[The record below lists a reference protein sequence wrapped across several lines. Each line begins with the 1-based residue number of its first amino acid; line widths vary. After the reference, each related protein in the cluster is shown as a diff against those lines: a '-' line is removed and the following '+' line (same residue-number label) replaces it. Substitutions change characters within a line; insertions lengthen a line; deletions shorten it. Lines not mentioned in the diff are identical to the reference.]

1 MKPLFTDR
9 EVRAVA
15 VFLPLALLAVAA
27 GMLARPKSDPA
38 IARQVEA
45 QAEERTRPLSPEPF
59 DPNTVTYEQL
69 RDMGLTPSEAAGLL
83 RYRSYHKTFR
93 IPEEVAACYA
103 IGDSLYRQLAPYI
116 RIGRRYAAA
125 PPAGRSERIVARPLK
140 PVAFRID
147 TVSARYLQAI
157 GALSARQAK
166 VFVNWRRTHPIYNM
180 EELRKCYAISDSL
193 AEALEPYILF
203 EEEEPAEPLF
213 PLALNTADSAALLQ
227 VRGIGPRT
235 AGRIVRYR
243 ERLGGFVR
251 AEQLAEVPGITES
264 NYEKILQ
271 QIYCDSCAIRKIP
284 INFAT
289 ADELA
294 RHPYMAPPLL
304 RKLLKKRQLKGGWS
318 TAEEFYDEHLLKP
331 DEARRLAPYLGF
343 GFPGGSDDE

>member
-27 GMLARPKSDPA
+27 AMLARPKSDPA
-38 IARQVEA
+38 IARQAEA
-45 QAEERTRPLSPEPF
+45 QTETRIRPLSPAPF

-69 RDMGLTPSEAAGLL
+69 REMGLTQSEAAGLI
-83 RYRSYHKTFR
+83 RYRSYHKIFR
-93 IPEEVAACYA
+93 IPEDVAACYSV
-103 IGDSLYRQLAPYI
+103 GDTLYRQLAPYI

-125 PPAGRSERIVARPLK
+125 PPAWQPERIVARPLE
-140 PVAFRID
+140 PAPFRID

-166 VFVNWRRTHPIYNM
+166 VFVNWRNTHPIYNM
-180 EELRKCYAISDSL
+180 EELRKCYVVSDSL
-193 AEALEPYILF
+193 AAALEPYLLF

-213 PLALNTADSAALLQ
+213 PLALNTADSATLLL
-227 VRGIGPRT
+227 VHGIGPRT

-271 QIYCDSCAIRKIP
+271 QIYCDRCEIRKIP

-304 RKLLKKRQLKGGWS
+304 RKLLKKRQLKGGWR
-318 TAEEFYDEHLLKP
+318 TAEAFYDEHLLEP
-331 DEARRLAPYLGF
+331 DEARRVAPYLSF
-343 GFPGGSDDE
+343 EFPGGSDDE